1 MRTSLIGL
9 VLFGTLISAAV
20 SAGQSQTPAGKAPF
34 ERVCAACHG
43 EDAKGN
49 QGPSLVPLNL
59 EFDEFVAQV
68 RNGGGEMKQISKS
81 EMSDEEVKQV
91 FAYVKSLDTR

>member
-1 MRTSLIGL
+1 MRTFLIGV
-9 VLFGTLISAAV
+9 VLFGTFISVAV
-20 SAGQSQTPAGKAPF
+20 TAGQGQAPAGKAPF
-34 ERVCAACHG
+34 ERVCATCHG

-59 EFDEFVAQV
+59 EYDEFVAQV
-68 RNGGGEMKQISKS
+68 RNGGSEMKQITKS

-91 FAYVKSLDTR
+91 FAYLKSLDAR

>member
-1 MRTSLIGL
+1 MRATIFGL
-9 VLFGTLISAAV
+9 LLLGTIVIVDVNAA
-20 SAGQSQTPAGKAPF
+20 QTKEPAGKAPF
-34 ERVCAACHG
+34 LRVCAACHG
-43 EDAKGN
+43 EDAKGS

-59 EFDEFVAQV
+59 EYDEFVAQV

-91 FAYVKSLDTR
+91 FDYLQSLDTR